1 MFLAALSVLRSISRA
16 YGLRHRRVRCG
27 HSQPAAARR
36 RARIRRAAR
45 YGPSSSWMMRPPS
58 SRSIRSVP
66 VSTSGAGR
74 SPGAGS
80 LSSARADTGV
90 ADTGPTERADTARTD
105 AARTDAGLADAGL
118 ADAARDDSGRAEV
131 PRALACCCGRPVAP
145 PRPGSAARA
154 VGPGVLASLGEPGS
168 SSAGAAAAGRS
179 AGRGEY
185 AGPGPGSAE
194 PPVPTEVL
202 IVGVTPNRSDRT
214 WLRSLS

>member
-27 HSQPAAARR
+27 HSQSASARR
-36 RARIRRAAR
+36 RARIWRAAR

-66 VSTSGAGR
+66 VSTSGAAR

-80 LSSARADTGV
+80 LSSARADTEL
-90 ADTGPTERADTARTD
+90 A
-105 AARTDAGLADAGL
+105 DAGLADAGL
-118 ADAARDDSGRAEV
+118 ADAARDDAARDDAARDDSGRAEV
-131 PRALACCCGRPVAP
+131 PRALACCCGRPVP

-154 VGPGVLASLGEPGS
+154 VRPGLLASLGEAGS
-168 SSAGAAAAGRS
+168 SSAGDDAAGRS

-185 AGPGPGSAE
+185 AGP
-194 PPVPTEVL
+194 VPEQR
-202 IVGVTPNRSDRT
+202 NR
-214 WLRSLS
+214 RSRPRS